1 VFFIRE
7 TTSEPETR
15 DIVENTDMTQKDV
28 LGQMFLHSP
37 TYAIDD
43 TYHTIYLLVIKI
55 YIPKWIIEV
64 LNIVVPARCN
74 SLNSVLRY
82 ISHVEDLQGT
92 LLLLQWI
99 LSSAL
104 LYHYERMHEHC
115 CLIIFESSMMRAN
128 KFCDS
133 FHCSKSLLLH
143 LVFGVTVVGI
153 QV

>member
-92 LLLLQWI
+92 LLLLQ
-99 LSSAL
+99 
-104 LYHYERMHEHC
+104 
-115 CLIIFESSMMRAN
+115 
-128 KFCDS
+128 
-133 FHCSKSLLLH
+133 
-143 LVFGVTVVGI
+143 
-153 QV
+153 